1 MFNIVYDK
9 KIKKLQTFAYI
20 WGFIFITIALYPL
33 LKSGEIKVWSA
44 VISIMFI
51 STAIIRPLLL
61 LGFYNLWT
69 KIGDFIGGIISKI
82 IMFILYFGLF
92 TPISIVLKLL
102 GKDLLDKKVE
112 KSRNSYWIE
121 RKTQP
126 QSMKNQF

>member
-33 LKSGEIKVWSA
+33 LKSGEIKVWS
-44 VISIMFI
+44 VVVSITFI
-51 STAIIRPLLL
+51 STANIRPLFL

-69 KIGDFIGGIISKI
+69 KIGDVIGGIISKI

>member
-1 MFNIVYDK
+1 VYDK

-33 LKSGEIKVWSA
+33 LKSGEIKVWS
-44 VISIMFI
+44 VVVSITFI
-51 STAIIRPLLL
+51 STANIRPLFL

-69 KIGDFIGGIISKI
+69 KIGDVIGGIISKI